1 MATRLLLRLH
11 AITGKDEYHQRAEK
25 VLRTYYEAME
35 SQPFGFAHLLCAL
48 DFYLQKPKEIVVV
61 GARDGPDTRA
71 LVSEIHSRY
80 LPNSTLQL
88 VSPKEPLEKISSLLA
103 GKTQVQAKA
112 TAYVCQNFTCS
123 APVTSAEELSKL
135 LIS

>member
-11 AITGKDEYHQRAEK
+11 AITGEDEYYQRAEK

-61 GARDGPDTRA
+61 GERDAPDTRA
-71 LVSEIHSRY
+71 L
-80 LPNSTLQL
+80 
-88 VSPKEPLEKISSLLA
+88 
-103 GKTQVQAKA
+103 
-112 TAYVCQNFTCS
+112 
-123 APVTSAEELSKL
+123 
-135 LIS
+135 